1 MVLFYRA
8 HWRDYKNDQVR
19 IMMNLTTLTHRDA
32 LCLNARFTSREEA
45 IHALTQRLAALGKI
59 SSTEQFLEEVYLR
72 ESLGPTALGEGLA
85 VPHGKTAAV
94 KEAAFAVATLSEPL
108 QWEGVDGPEAVDLVV
123 LLAIPPN
130 EAGTT
135 HMQLL
140 TALTTRLA
148 DDEIRARIQS
158 ATTPDEL
165 LSALDD
171 KGGTQPSASFSNAPT
186 IVCVTACPAGIA
198 HTYMAAEYLEKAGRK
213 LGVNVYVEKQ
223 GANGIEGRLT
233 ADQLNS
239 ATACI
244 FAAEVAIKESERFN
258 GIPALSVPV
267 AEPIRHAE
275 ALIQQALTLKRSD
288 ETRTVQ
294 QDTQPVKSVKTELK
308 QALLSGIS
316 FAVPLIVAGGTVLA
330 VAVLLSQIFGLQD
343 LFNEENSWLW
353 MYRKLGG
360 GLLGILMVPVLAAY
374 TAYSLADKPALA
386 PGFAAGLAANM
397 IGSGFLGAVVGGLIA
412 GYLMRWVKNHLRLS
426 SKFNGFL
433 TFYLYPVLGTL
444 GAGSLMLFVVGEPVA
459 WINNSLTAWLN
470 GLSGS
475 NALLLGA
482 ILGFMCSFDL
492 GGPVN
497 KAAYAFCLGAMA
509 NGVYGPYAIFA
520 SVKMVSAFTV
530 TASTMLAPRLFK
542 EFEIETGK
550 STWLLGLAGI
560 TEGAIPMAIEDPLR
574 VIGSFVLGSMV
585 TGAIVGAMNIGL
597 STPGAGIFSLFLLHD
612 NGAGGVMAAI
622 GWFGAALLGAAI
634 STAILLMWRRH
645 AVKHGNYL
653 TDGVMP

>member
-8 HWRDYKNDQVR
+8 RWRDYKNDQVR

-45 IHALTQRLAALGKI
+45 IHVLTQRLAALGKI
-59 SSTEQFLEEVYLR
+59 SSTEQFLEEVYRR

-123 LLAIPPN
+123 LLAILPN

-622 GWFGAALLGAAI
+622 GWFGAALVGAAI
-634 STAILLMWRRH
+634 STAILLMWRHH

>member
-59 SSTEQFLEEVYLR
+59 SSTEQFLEEVYRR

-267 AEPIRHAE
+267 AESIRHAE

-622 GWFGAALLGAAI
+622 GWFGAALVGAAI
-634 STAILLMWRRH
+634 STAILLIWRRH

>member
-59 SSTEQFLEEVYLR
+59 SSTEQFLEEVYRR

-171 KGGTQPSASFSNAPT
+171 KGDTQPSASFSNAPT

-258 GIPALSVPV
+258 GIPALSVRV

-275 ALIQQALTLKRSD
+275 ALMQQALTLKRSD

-412 GYLMRWVKNHLRLS
+412 GYFMRWVKNHLRLS

-622 GWFGAALLGAAI
+622 GWFGAALVGAAI
-634 STAILLMWRRH
+634 STAILLIWRRH

>member
-59 SSTEQFLEEVYLR
+59 SSTEQFLEEVYRR

-171 KGGTQPSASFSNAPT
+171 KGDTQPSASFSNAPT

-258 GIPALSVPV
+258 GIPALSVRV

-275 ALIQQALTLKRSD
+275 ALMQQALTLKRSD

-316 FAVPLIVAGGTVLA
+316 FAVPLIVAGGSVLA

-622 GWFGAALLGAAI
+622 GWFGAALVGAAI
-634 STAILLMWRRH
+634 STAILLIWRRH

>member
-1 MVLFYRA
+1 MVLFCRA

-59 SSTEQFLEEVYLR
+59 SSTEQFLEEVYRR

-622 GWFGAALLGAAI
+622 GWFGAALVGAAI

>member
-59 SSTEQFLEEVYLR
+59 SSTEQFLEEVYRR

-397 IGSGFLGAVVGGLIA
+397 IGSGLLGAVVGGLIA

-622 GWFGAALLGAAI
+622 GWFGAALVGAAI
-634 STAILLMWRRH
+634 STAILLIWRRH

>member
-59 SSTEQFLEEVYLR
+59 SSTEQFLEEVYRR

-171 KGGTQPSASFSNAPT
+171 KGDTQPSASFSNAPT

-244 FAAEVAIKESERFN
+244 FAAEVAIKGSERFN
-258 GIPALSVPV
+258 GIPALSVRV

-275 ALIQQALTLKRSD
+275 ALMQQALTLKRSD

-622 GWFGAALLGAAI
+622 GWFGAALVGAAI
-634 STAILLMWRRH
+634 STAILLIWRRH

>member
-59 SSTEQFLEEVYLR
+59 SSTEQFLEEVYRR

-275 ALIQQALTLKRSD
+275 ALIQQALTLKSSD

-612 NGAGGVMAAI
+612 NGAGGVIAAI
-622 GWFGAALLGAAI
+622 GWFGAALVGAAI
-634 STAILLMWRRH
+634 STAILLIWRRH

>member
-1 MVLFYRA
+1 MVLSYRA

-59 SSTEQFLEEVYLR
+59 SSTEQFLEEVYRR

-622 GWFGAALLGAAI
+622 GWFGAALVGAAI

>member
-1 MVLFYRA
+1 
-8 HWRDYKNDQVR
+8 
-19 IMMNLTTLTHRDA
+19 MNLTTLTHRDA

-59 SSTEQFLEEVYLR
+59 SSTEQFLEEVYRR

-198 HTYMAAEYLEKAGRK
+198 HTYMAAEYLEKA
-213 LGVNVYVEKQ
+213 
-223 GANGIEGRLT
+223 GIEGRLT

-622 GWFGAALLGAAI
+622 GWFGAALVGAAI
-634 STAILLMWRRH
+634 STAILLIWRRH

>member
-1 MVLFYRA
+1 MVFFYRA

-59 SSTEQFLEEVYLR
+59 SSTEQFLEEVYRR

-140 TALTTRLA
+140 SALTTRLA

-622 GWFGAALLGAAI
+622 GWFGAALVGAAI
-634 STAILLMWRRH
+634 STAILLIWRRH

>member
-59 SSTEQFLEEVYLR
+59 SSTEQFLEEVYRR
-72 ESLGPTALGEGLA
+72 ESLGPTALGEGVA

-374 TAYSLADKPALA
+374 TAYSLADKPALV

-622 GWFGAALLGAAI
+622 GWFGAALVGAAI

>member
-59 SSTEQFLEEVYLR
+59 SSTEQFLEEVYRR

-482 ILGFMCSFDL
+482 ILGFMYSFDL

-622 GWFGAALLGAAI
+622 GWFGAALVGAAI

>member
-59 SSTEQFLEEVYLR
+59 SSTEQFLEEVYRR

-360 GLLGILMVPVLAAY
+360 GLLGILIVPVLAAY

-622 GWFGAALLGAAI
+622 GWFGAALVGAAI
-634 STAILLMWRRH
+634 STAILLIWRRH

>member
-45 IHALTQRLAALGKI
+45 IHALTQRLAALWKI
-59 SSTEQFLEEVYLR
+59 SSTEQFLEEVYRR

-622 GWFGAALLGAAI
+622 GWFGAALVGAAI
-634 STAILLMWRRH
+634 STAILLIWRRH

>member
-59 SSTEQFLEEVYLR
+59 SSTEQFLEEVYRR

-213 LGVNVYVEKQ
+213 LGVNFYVEKQ

-622 GWFGAALLGAAI
+622 GWFGAALVGAAI
-634 STAILLMWRRH
+634 STAILLIWRRH

>member
-59 SSTEQFLEEVYLR
+59 SSTEQFLEEVYRR

-140 TALTTRLA
+140 TALATRLA

-233 ADQLNS
+233 AEQLNS

-275 ALIQQALTLKRSD
+275 ALIQQALTLERSG

-294 QDTQPVKSVKTELK
+294 QDTQPAKSVKTELK

-360 GLLGILMVPVLAAY
+360 GMLGILMVPVLAAY

-622 GWFGAALLGAAI
+622 GWFGAALVGAAI
-634 STAILLMWRRH
+634 STAILLIWRRH

>member
-59 SSTEQFLEEVYLR
+59 SSTEQFLEEVYRR

-622 GWFGAALLGAAI
+622 GWFGAALVGAAI
-634 STAILLMWRRH
+634 STAILLICRRH